1 MIAVCG
7 QCGLRSLWLEIVDL
21 EPFVFVLPRLEPTFV
36 PSVWCSDQFQ
46 SKLQT
51 QGEQMTVPRKD
62 QRPAAMPAN
71 DSPTPGAEPFDRQ
84 NLGSRLRA
92 AREAKGLTIS
102 ELADQTRVRVAAL
115 EAIEAGDFARL
126 PEPIY
131 VQSYLRAFAQAV
143 GVPVEPILEAFRRGA
158 PSTPAPSAVAVAVSR
173 RTIETKPSAG
183 LSLGGIALGLTAL
196 ALVAGYLF
204 VSLRSR
210 AVTNPTTV
218 QAPGTQTTTMPDAP
232 SSTDPNTVTQD
243 PNTTDQSSAGTNAT
257 DPNAAVG
264 TVNLSVTST
273 PPGASVLLDGISIG
287 VTPLVNAPV
296 TSGSSRELRVEL
308 PGYKASVKA
317 VDLSSNRSYAAS
329 LVPEPPAGTPV
340 TPATTG
346 QVTLTFQGP
355 SWVRI
360 TDSSGKRLYEGI
372 PAAGTVK
379 NFPGPVSVRAGRPDL
394 IVASIGGQSRGAL
407 GTKASPATVR
417 LP

>member
-1 MIAVCG
+1 
-7 QCGLRSLWLEIVDL
+7 
-21 EPFVFVLPRLEPTFV
+21 
-36 PSVWCSDQFQ
+36 
-46 SKLQT
+46 
-51 QGEQMTVPRKD
+51 MTVPRKD
-62 QRPAAMPAN
+62 QRPATGSAN
-71 DSPTPGAEPFDRQ
+71 DTSTPITGAEPFDRQ
-84 NLGSRLRA
+84 NIGSRLRA
-92 AREAKGLTIS
+92 AREAKGFTIS

-143 GVPVEPILEAFRRGA
+143 GVPVEPVLEAFRRGA
-158 PSTPAPSAVAVAVSR
+158 PSIPVPSAVAAAVSR
-173 RTIETKPSAG
+173 RTIETKPSGG
-183 LSLGGIALGLTAL
+183 LSLGGIVLGLAAL

-210 AVTNPTTV
+210 AITNPTTV
-218 QAPGTQTTTMPDAP
+218 QAPGTPTGVSDPPGTTAGTDTPGP
-232 SSTDPNTVTQD
+232 SSGTDPNAVTQD
-243 PNTTDQSSAGTNAT
+243 PNVTDPNAT
-257 DPNAAVG
+257 DPNAVVG

-273 PPGASVLLDGISIG
+273 PAGASVLLDGISIG

-296 TSGSSRELRVEL
+296 TAGSSRELRVEL
-308 PGYKASVKA
+308 AGYKASVKT

-329 LVPEPPAGTPV
+329 LVPTPPAGTPV
-340 TPATTG
+340 TPATAG
-346 QVTLTFQGP
+346 QVTLTFQGA

-360 TDSSGKRLYEGI
+360 TDLSGKRLYEGI

-394 IVASIGGQSRGAL
+394 IVASIGGQPRGAL

>member
-1 MIAVCG
+1 LVTA
-7 QCGLRSLWLEIVDL
+7 WL
-21 EPFVFVLPRLEPTFV
+21 EPFISGHFCWFMLDLSSVLTHFIV
-36 PSVWCSDQFQ
+36 SVWCSHQFQ
-46 SKLQT
+46 SKLQE

-62 QRPAAMPAN
+62 QRPAAGSTN
-71 DSPTPGAEPFDRQ
+71 DPSTPITGAEPFDRQ
-84 NLGSRLRA
+84 NIGSRLRA
-92 AREAKGLTIS
+92 AREAKGFTIS

-143 GVPVEPILEAFRRGA
+143 GLPVEPVLEAFRRGA
-158 PSTPAPSAVAVAVSR
+158 PSVPAPSAVAVAVSR
-173 RTIETKPSAG
+173 RTIETKPSGG
-183 LSLGGIALGLTAL
+183 LSLGGIVLGLAAL

-210 AVTNPTTV
+210 AITNPTTV
-218 QAPGTQTTTMPDAP
+218 EAAGVSDSPGTTSGAETPATTGTVT
-232 SSTDPNTVTQD
+232 SSDPGVSINPNVTDPNV
-243 PNTTDQSSAGTNAT
+243 T
-257 DPNAAVG
+257 DPNAVVG
-264 TVNLSVTST
+264 NVNLSVTSN

-296 TSGSSRELRVEL
+296 TAGSSRELRVEL
-308 PGYKASVKA
+308 NGYKASVKT

-329 LVPEPPAGTPV
+329 LVPTPPAGTPV
-340 TPATTG
+340 TPATAG
-346 QVTLTFQGP
+346 QVTLTFQGA

-360 TDSSGKRLYEGI
+360 TDLSGKRLYEGI
-372 PAAGTVK
+372 PSAGTVK
-379 NFPGPVSVRAGRPDL
+379 NFSGPVSVRAGRPDL

>member
-1 MIAVCG
+1 
-7 QCGLRSLWLEIVDL
+7 
-21 EPFVFVLPRLEPTFV
+21 
-36 PSVWCSDQFQ
+36 
-46 SKLQT
+46 
-51 QGEQMTVPRKD
+51 MTVPRKD
-62 QRPAAMPAN
+62 QRPATEPAN
-71 DSPTPGAEPFDRQ
+71 DPSTPGSGPETFDR
-84 NLGSRLRA
+84 NNIGSRLRA

-102 ELADQTRVRVAAL
+102 QLADQTRVRVAAL

-143 GVPVEPILEAFRRGA
+143 GLPVEPVLEAFRRGA

-173 RTIETKPSAG
+173 RTIETKPSVG
-183 LSLGGIALGLTAL
+183 LSMGGIALGLAAL
-196 ALVAGYLF
+196 ALIAAYLF
-204 VSLRSR
+204 VSLRSQ

-218 QAPGTQTTTMPDAP
+218 QAPGTPTGVTDPPGTTPDAP
-232 SSTDPNTVTQD
+232 SGSDPAATAGTDPNAGVQD
-243 PNTTDQSSAGTNAT
+243 PNTTDPSAV
-257 DPNAAVG
+257 VG
-264 TVNLSVTST
+264 TVNLSVSST
-273 PPGASVLLDGISIG
+273 PKGASVLLDGISIG

-296 TSGSSRELRVEL
+296 TAGSSRELRVEL
-308 PGYKASVKA
+308 TGYKASVKT

-329 LVPEPPAGTPV
+329 LVANQPSGTTPTPGATAG
-340 TPATTG
+340 
-346 QVTLTFQGP
+346 QITLTFQGA

-407 GTKASPATVR
+407 GTKATPATVR

>member
-1 MIAVCG
+1 V
-7 QCGLRSLWLEIVDL
+7 R
-21 EPFVFVLPRLEPTFV
+21 
-36 PSVWCSDQFQ
+36 VWCSHQFQ
-46 SKLQT
+46 SKLQA

-62 QRPAAMPAN
+62 QRPATGSAN
-71 DSPTPGAEPFDRQ
+71 DTSTPITGAEPFDRQ
-84 NLGSRLRA
+84 NIGSRLRA

-102 ELADQTRVRVAAL
+102 ELADQTRVRIAAL

-143 GVPVEPILEAFRRGA
+143 GLPVEPVLEAFRRAA
-158 PSTPAPSAVAVAVSR
+158 PSVPAPSAVAVAVSR

-183 LSLGGIALGLTAL
+183 LSMGGIALGLAAL

-204 VSLRSR
+204 VSLRS
-210 AVTNPTTV
+210 
-218 QAPGTQTTTMPDAP
+218 QAISTPPATEAPSTATITDPPGTTP
-232 SSTDPNTVTQD
+232 STGISSNPGATDVTDPSTS
-243 PNTTDQSSAGTNAT
+243 DQNAVAGN
-257 DPNAAVG
+257 
-264 TVNLSVTST
+264 VNLSVTSN
-273 PPGASVLLDGISIG
+273 PAGASVLLDGIRIG
-287 VTPLVNAPV
+287 VTPLLNAPV
-296 TSGSSRELRVEL
+296 TAGSSRELRVEL
-308 PGYKASVKA
+308 PGYKATVKT

-329 LVPEPPAGTPV
+329 LVSEPPAGTP
-340 TPATTG
+340 TAPATAG

-394 IVASIGGQSRGAL
+394 IVASIGGQTRGAL
-407 GTKASPATVR
+407 GTKPSPATVR

>member
-1 MIAVCG
+1 
-7 QCGLRSLWLEIVDL
+7 
-21 EPFVFVLPRLEPTFV
+21 
-36 PSVWCSDQFQ
+36 
-46 SKLQT
+46 
-51 QGEQMTVPRKD
+51 MTVPRKD
-62 QRPAAMPAN
+62 QRPAMGSTTDP
-71 DSPTPGAEPFDRQ
+71 STPIMGAEPFDRQ
-84 NLGSRLRA
+84 NIGSRLRA
-92 AREAKGLTIS
+92 AREAKGLTIND
-102 ELADQTRVRVAAL
+102 LADQTRVRVAAL

-143 GVPVEPILEAFRRGA
+143 GVPVEPVLEAFRRGA
-158 PSTPAPSAVAVAVSR
+158 PSVPAPSAVAVAVSR
-173 RTIETKPSAG
+173 RTIETKPSGG
-183 LSLGGIALGLTAL
+183 LSRGGIVLGLAAL

-218 QAPGTQTTTMPDAP
+218 ETPSTPAGVSDPPGTTSGTETPAPTSTTGTLSDPGATTDLNV
-232 SSTDPNTVTQD
+232 TDPSTVEG
-243 PNTTDQSSAGTNAT
+243 N
-257 DPNAAVG
+257 
-264 TVNLSVTST
+264 VNLSVTSN

-296 TSGSSRELRVEL
+296 TAGSSRELRVEL
-308 PGYKASVKA
+308 PGYKATVKT

-329 LVPEPPAGTPV
+329 LVSEPPAGTPV
-340 TPATTG
+340 TPATAG
-346 QVTLTFQGP
+346 QVTLTFQGA

-360 TDSSGKRLYEGI
+360 TDLNGKRLYEGI

-379 NFPGPVSVRAGRPDL
+379 NFPGPVLIRAGRPDL

>member
-1 MIAVCG
+1 
-7 QCGLRSLWLEIVDL
+7 
-21 EPFVFVLPRLEPTFV
+21 
-36 PSVWCSDQFQ
+36 
-46 SKLQT
+46 
-51 QGEQMTVPRKD
+51 MTVPRKD
-62 QRPAAMPAN
+62 QRPATGSAN
-71 DSPTPGAEPFDRQ
+71 DTSTPITGAEPFDRQ
-84 NLGSRLRA
+84 NIGSRLRA

-102 ELADQTRVRVAAL
+102 ELADQTRVRIAAL

-143 GVPVEPILEAFRRGA
+143 GLPVEPVLEAFRRGA
-158 PSTPAPSAVAVAVSR
+158 PSIPVPSAVAAAVSR
-173 RTIETKPSAG
+173 RTIETKPSGG
-183 LSLGGIALGLTAL
+183 LSLGGIVLGLAAL

-210 AVTNPTTV
+210 AITNPTTV
-218 QAPGTQTTTMPDAP
+218 QAPGTSTGVSDPPGIT
-232 SSTDPNTVTQD
+232 SST
-243 PNTTDQSSAGTNAT
+243 GTPSGPSAT
-257 DPNAAVG
+257 DPNAIDPGATDPNSTDPNVTDPNAVMG
-264 TVNLSVTST
+264 NVNLSVTSN

-296 TSGSSRELRVEL
+296 TAGSSRELRVEL
-308 PGYKASVKA
+308 AGYKASVKT

-329 LVPEPPAGTPV
+329 LVAEPPAGTPV
-340 TPATTG
+340 TAATAG

-360 TDSSGKRLYEGI
+360 TDASGKRLYEGI

-394 IVASIGGQSRGAL
+394 IVASIGGQSRGTL

>member
-1 MIAVCG
+1 
-7 QCGLRSLWLEIVDL
+7 
-21 EPFVFVLPRLEPTFV
+21 
-36 PSVWCSDQFQ
+36 
-46 SKLQT
+46 
-51 QGEQMTVPRKD
+51 MTAPRKD
-62 QRPAAMPAN
+62 QRSATGPAN
-71 DSPTPGAEPFDRQ
+71 DPSTPSSGAEAFDR
-84 NLGSRLRA
+84 NNIGSKLRA
-92 AREAKGLTIS
+92 AREAKGLTLS
-102 ELADQTRVRVAAL
+102 QLADQTRVRVAAL

-158 PSTPAPSAVAVAVSR
+158 PSVPAPSAVAVAVSR

-183 LSLGGIALGLTAL
+183 LSMGGIALGLAAL

-204 VSLRSR
+204 VSLRSQ

-218 QAPGTQTTTMPDAP
+218 QAPGTPTGVTDPPGTAPDAP
-232 SSTDPNTVTQD
+232 SSSDPAAT
-243 PNTTDQSSAGTNAT
+243 PGT
-257 DPNAAVG
+257 DPNAGVQDPGTTDPSAVVG
-264 TVNLSVTST
+264 TVNLSVSST
-273 PPGASVLLDGISIG
+273 PKGASVLLDGISIG

-296 TSGSSRELRVEL
+296 TAGSSRELRVEL
-308 PGYKASVKA
+308 PGYKASVKT

-329 LVPEPPAGTPV
+329 LVANQPAGTPV
-340 TPATTG
+340 TPGTAG
-346 QVTLTFQGP
+346 QITLTFQGA

>member
-1 MIAVCG
+1 
-7 QCGLRSLWLEIVDL
+7 
-21 EPFVFVLPRLEPTFV
+21 
-36 PSVWCSDQFQ
+36 
-46 SKLQT
+46 
-51 QGEQMTVPRKD
+51 MTVPRKD
-62 QRPAAMPAN
+62 QRPATGSAN
-71 DSPTPGAEPFDRQ
+71 DTSTPITGAEPFDRQ
-84 NLGSRLRA
+84 NIGSRLRA

-143 GVPVEPILEAFRRGA
+143 GVPVEPVLEAFRRAA
-158 PSTPAPSAVAVAVSR
+158 PSAPPPSAVAVAVSR
-173 RTIETKPSAG
+173 RTIETKPAG
-183 LSLGGIALGLTAL
+183 SLSLGGIVLGLAAL

-218 QAPGTQTTTMPDAP
+218 ETPSTPAGVSDPPGTTSGTETPSITSPDTSSDP
-232 SSTDPNTVTQD
+232 ST
-243 PNTTDQSSAGTNAT
+243 T
-257 DPNAAVG
+257 DPNAVVG
-264 TVNLSVTST
+264 NVNLSVTSN
-273 PPGASVLLDGISIG
+273 PPGASVLLDGIRIG

-296 TSGSSRELRVEL
+296 TAGSSRELRVEL
-308 PGYKASVKA
+308 PGYKATVKT

-329 LVPEPPAGTPV
+329 LVINPPVGTPV
-340 TPATTG
+340 TPATAG
-346 QVTLTFQGP
+346 QITLTFQGA

>member
-1 MIAVCG
+1 
-7 QCGLRSLWLEIVDL
+7 
-21 EPFVFVLPRLEPTFV
+21 
-36 PSVWCSDQFQ
+36 
-46 SKLQT
+46 
-51 QGEQMTVPRKD
+51 MTVPRKD
-62 QRPAAMPAN
+62 QRPATGSAN
-71 DSPTPGAEPFDRQ
+71 DTSTPITGAEPFDRQ
-84 NLGSRLRA
+84 NIGSRLRA

-102 ELADQTRVRVAAL
+102 DLADQTRVRVAAL

-143 GVPVEPILEAFRRGA
+143 NVPVEPVLEAFRRGA
-158 PSTPAPSAVAVAVSR
+158 PSIPVPSAVAAAVSR
-173 RTIETKPSAG
+173 RTIETKPSGG
-183 LSLGGIALGLTAL
+183 LSLGGIVLGLAAL

-210 AVTNPTTV
+210 AITNPTTV
-218 QAPGTQTTTMPDAP
+218 QAPGTSTGVSDPPGTT
-232 SSTDPNTVTQD
+232 SSTGTPSNSGATDP
-243 PNTTDQSSAGTNAT
+243 NAT
-257 DPNAAVG
+257 DPNATDPNAVVG
-264 TVNLSVTST
+264 NVNLSVTSN

-296 TSGSSRELRVEL
+296 TAGSSRELRVEL
-308 PGYKASVKA
+308 PGYKATVKT

-329 LVPEPPAGTPV
+329 LVAEAPAGTPV
-340 TPATTG
+340 TPATAG
-346 QVTLTFQGP
+346 QVTLTFQGA

-394 IVASIGGQSRGAL
+394 IVASIGGQSRGTL
-407 GTKASPATVR
+407 GTRPSPTTVR

>member
-1 MIAVCG
+1 
-7 QCGLRSLWLEIVDL
+7 
-21 EPFVFVLPRLEPTFV
+21 
-36 PSVWCSDQFQ
+36 
-46 SKLQT
+46 
-51 QGEQMTVPRKD
+51 MTVPRKD
-62 QRPAAMPAN
+62 QRPATGSAN
-71 DSPTPGAEPFDRQ
+71 DTSTPITGAEPFDRQ
-84 NLGSRLRA
+84 NIGSRLRA

-102 ELADQTRVRVAAL
+102 DLADQTRVRVAAL

-143 GVPVEPILEAFRRGA
+143 GLPVEPVLEAFRRGA
-158 PSTPAPSAVAVAVSR
+158 PSIPVPSAVAAAVSR

-183 LSLGGIALGLTAL
+183 LSLGGIVLGLAAL

-210 AVTNPTTV
+210 AITNPTTV
-218 QAPGTQTTTMPDAP
+218 QAPGTPTGVSDPPGTTAGTDTPGP
-232 SSTDPNTVTQD
+232 SSGTDPNAVTQD
-243 PNTTDQSSAGTNAT
+243 PNVTDPNAT
-257 DPNAAVG
+257 DPNATDPNATDPNAVVG

-273 PPGASVLLDGISIG
+273 PAGASVLLDGISIG

-296 TSGSSRELRVEL
+296 TAGSSRELRVEL
-308 PGYKASVKA
+308 PGYKASVKT

-340 TPATTG
+340 TPATAG
-346 QVTLTFQGP
+346 QVTLTFQGA

>member
-1 MIAVCG
+1 
-7 QCGLRSLWLEIVDL
+7 
-21 EPFVFVLPRLEPTFV
+21 
-36 PSVWCSDQFQ
+36 
-46 SKLQT
+46 
-51 QGEQMTVPRKD
+51 MTVPRKD
-62 QRPAAMPAN
+62 ERPATGSAN
-71 DSPTPGAEPFDRQ
+71 DTSTPITGAEPFDRQ
-84 NLGSRLRA
+84 NIGSRLRA

-143 GVPVEPILEAFRRGA
+143 GVPVEPVLEAFRRGA
-158 PSTPAPSAVAVAVSR
+158 PSIPVPSAVAAAVSR
-173 RTIETKPSAG
+173 RTIETKPSGG
-183 LSLGGIALGLTAL
+183 LSLGGIVLGLAAL

-210 AVTNPTTV
+210 AITNPTTV
-218 QAPGTQTTTMPDAP
+218 QAPGTPTGVSDPPGTTAGTDTPGP
-232 SSTDPNTVTQD
+232 SSGTDPNAVTQD
-243 PNTTDQSSAGTNAT
+243 PNVTDPNMTDPNMTDPNMT
-257 DPNAAVG
+257 DPNAVVG
-264 TVNLSVTST
+264 NVNLSVTSN

-296 TSGSSRELRVEL
+296 TAGSSRELRVEL
-308 PGYKASVKA
+308 PGYKATVKT

-329 LVPEPPAGTPV
+329 LVPEAPAGTPV
-340 TPATTG
+340 TAATAG
-346 QVTLTFQGP
+346 QVTLTFQGA

>member
-1 MIAVCG
+1 
-7 QCGLRSLWLEIVDL
+7 
-21 EPFVFVLPRLEPTFV
+21 
-36 PSVWCSDQFQ
+36 
-46 SKLQT
+46 
-51 QGEQMTVPRKD
+51 MTVPRKD
-62 QRPAAMPAN
+62 QRPATGSAN
-71 DSPTPGAEPFDRQ
+71 DTSTPITGAEPFDRQ
-84 NLGSRLRA
+84 NIGSRLRA

-102 ELADQTRVRVAAL
+102 DLADQTRVRVAAL

-143 GVPVEPILEAFRRGA
+143 GVPVEPVLDAFRRGA
-158 PSTPAPSAVAVAVSR
+158 PSLPVPSAVAAAVSR

-183 LSLGGIALGLTAL
+183 LSLGGIVLGLAAL

-210 AVTNPTTV
+210 AITNPTTV
-218 QAPGTQTTTMPDAP
+218 QAPGTPTGVSDPPGTTAGTDTPGP
-232 SSTDPNTVTQD
+232 SSGTDPNAVTQN
-243 PNTTDQSSAGTNAT
+243 PNVT
-257 DPNAAVG
+257 DPNAADPNAADPNAVVG
-264 TVNLSVTST
+264 NVNLSVTST
-273 PPGASVLLDGISIG
+273 PAGASVLLDGISIG

-296 TSGSSRELRVEL
+296 TAGSSRELRVEL
-308 PGYKASVKA
+308 PGYKASVKT

-329 LVPEPPAGTPV
+329 LVPTPPAGTPV
-340 TPATTG
+340 TPATAG
-346 QVTLTFQGP
+346 QVTLTFQGA

>member
-1 MIAVCG
+1 MVGAVPG
-7 QCGLRSLWLEIVDL
+7 G
-21 EPFVFVLPRLEPTFV
+21 
-36 PSVWCSDQFQ
+36 SV
-46 SKLQT
+46 
-51 QGEQMTVPRKD
+51 
-62 QRPAAMPAN
+62 
-71 DSPTPGAEPFDRQ
+71 TP
-84 NLGSRLRA
+84 
-92 AREAKGLTIS
+92 
-102 ELADQTRVRVAAL
+102 
-115 EAIEAGDFARL
+115 
-126 PEPIY
+126 
-131 VQSYLRAFAQAV
+131 V

-183 LSLGGIALGLTAL
+183 LSMGGVALGLAAL

-204 VSLRSR
+204 ISLRSR
-210 AVTNPTTV
+210 AITNPTTV
-218 QAPGTQTTTMPDAP
+218 QAPGIPTGVTDPPGTAPDAP
-232 SSTDPNTVTQD
+232 SGSDPAAT
-243 PNTTDQSSAGTNAT
+243 AGT
-257 DPNAAVG
+257 DPNAGIQDPSTTDPGATNPGATVG
-264 TVNLSVTST
+264 TVNLSVSST

-296 TSGSSRELRVEL
+296 TTGSSRELRVEL
-308 PGYKASVKA
+308 PGYKATVKT

-329 LVPEPPAGTPV
+329 LVPNPPVGAPTNPGATAG
-340 TPATTG
+340 
-346 QVTLTFQGP
+346 QISLTFQGA

-360 TDSSGKRLYEGI
+360 TDSNGKRLYEGI

>member
-1 MIAVCG
+1 
-7 QCGLRSLWLEIVDL
+7 
-21 EPFVFVLPRLEPTFV
+21 
-36 PSVWCSDQFQ
+36 
-46 SKLQT
+46 
-51 QGEQMTVPRKD
+51 MTVPRKD
-62 QRPAAMPAN
+62 QRPATGSAN
-71 DSPTPGAEPFDRQ
+71 DTSTPIVGAEPFDRH
-84 NLGSRLRA
+84 NIGARLRA
-92 AREAKGLTIS
+92 AREAKGLSIS

-143 GVPVEPILEAFRRGA
+143 GVPVEPVLEAFRRGA
-158 PSTPAPSAVAVAVSR
+158 PSIPAPSAVAVAVSR

-183 LSLGGIALGLTAL
+183 LSMGGIALGLAAL

-204 VSLRSR
+204 ISLRSQ
-210 AVTNPTTV
+210 AVTNPSTV
-218 QAPGTQTTTMPDAP
+218 QAPLSDPPGTTAV
-232 SSTDPNTVTQD
+232 TDPNAVTQD
-243 PNTTDQSSAGTNAT
+243 PNAVDPNAT
-257 DPNAAVG
+257 DPNASDRGVAVG
-264 TVNLSVTST
+264 TVTLSVTST
-273 PPGASVLLDGISIG
+273 PAGASVLLDGISIG

-296 TSGSSRELRVEL
+296 TAGSSRELRVEL
-308 PGYKASVKA
+308 TGYKTTVKT

-329 LVPEPPAGTPV
+329 LVPNPPIGTPT
-340 TPATTG
+340 TPGVAAG

-407 GTKASPATVR
+407 GTKPSPTTVR

>member
-1 MIAVCG
+1 
-7 QCGLRSLWLEIVDL
+7 
-21 EPFVFVLPRLEPTFV
+21 
-36 PSVWCSDQFQ
+36 
-46 SKLQT
+46 
-51 QGEQMTVPRKD
+51 MTVPRKD
-62 QRPAAMPAN
+62 QRPATGSAN
-71 DSPTPGAEPFDRQ
+71 DTSTPITGAEPFDRQ
-84 NLGSRLRA
+84 NIGSRLRA

-102 ELADQTRVRVAAL
+102 DLADQTRVRVAAL

-143 GVPVEPILEAFRRGA
+143 GLPVEPVLEAFRRGA
-158 PSTPAPSAVAVAVSR
+158 PSVPVPSAVAAAVSR
-173 RTIETKPSAG
+173 RTIETKPSGG
-183 LSLGGIALGLTAL
+183 LSLGGIALGLAAL

-218 QAPGTQTTTMPDAP
+218 QAPGTPTGVSDPPGTTAGTDTPGP
-232 SSTDPNTVTQD
+232 SSAADPNVTDPNVTD
-243 PNTTDQSSAGTNAT
+243 PNVT
-257 DPNAAVG
+257 DPNAVVG
-264 TVNLSVTST
+264 NVNLSVTSN

-296 TSGSSRELRVEL
+296 TAGSSRELRVEL
-308 PGYKASVKA
+308 PGYKATVKT

-340 TPATTG
+340 TPATAG
-346 QVTLTFQGP
+346 QVTLTFQGA

-360 TDSSGKRLYEGI
+360 TDLSGKRLYEGI

>member
-1 MIAVCG
+1 
-7 QCGLRSLWLEIVDL
+7 
-21 EPFVFVLPRLEPTFV
+21 
-36 PSVWCSDQFQ
+36 
-46 SKLQT
+46 
-51 QGEQMTVPRKD
+51 
-62 QRPAAMPAN
+62 MPGSGPEAL
-71 DSPTPGAEPFDRQ
+71 DR
-84 NLGSRLRA
+84 NNIGSRLRA

-102 ELADQTRVRVAAL
+102 DLADQTRVRVAAL

-158 PSTPAPSAVAVAVSR
+158 PSAPAPSAVAVAVSR

-183 LSLGGIALGLTAL
+183 ISMGGIALGLAAL

-204 VSLRSR
+204 ISLRSR
-210 AVTNPTTV
+210 AITNPTTV
-218 QAPGTQTTTMPDAP
+218 QAPGTPTGVTDPPGTDPNAGVQDP
-232 SSTDPNTVTQD
+232 SSTDP
-243 PNTTDQSSAGTNAT
+243 GAT
-257 DPNAAVG
+257 DPSAVVG
-264 TVNLSVTST
+264 TVNLSVSST
-273 PPGASVLLDGISIG
+273 PQGASVLLDGISIG

-296 TSGSSRELRVEL
+296 TAGSSRELRVEL
-308 PGYKASVKA
+308 PGYKATVKT

-329 LVPEPPAGTPV
+329 LVANPPVGTPS
-340 TPATTG
+340 TPGATAG
-346 QVTLTFQGP
+346 QITLTFQGA